1 MIFSQLLAIETPLEK
16 KSFLKFFSSNFTNF
30 TSLKFLKNTV
40 SHPPSEKA
48 MSEL

>member
-1 MIFSQLLAIETPLEK
+1 MIFFQLLAIGTPQEK
-16 KSFLKFFSSNFTNF
+16 NELKFISSNFANF

>member
-1 MIFSQLLAIETPLEK
+1 MIFLQLLAIETPQEK
-16 KSFLKFFSSNFTNF
+16 IQLKFFSSNFTNF